1 VLFKKRIEMKAKF
14 MLLMICLCNPLF
26 SKEVGSVKI
35 AASKTIIKGR
45 GVAKPVRPIKYSRI
59 LCNQKSIPMKV
70 EQSLDG
76 LLLTVNFT
84 AQKDLEQFSLK
95 NVRGIDGIEI
105 SKFQE
110 LLNQKL
116 KSGEMIESSVELSEF
131 TGLVYVVF
139 DVSLTINGVTTEH
152 SIPVG
157 VGGMSTKQVNERKKN
172 IKEVKN
178 RIQQNKFNSGLSV
191 PTKKIHEM
199 KID

>member
-1 VLFKKRIEMKAKF
+1 
-14 MLLMICLCNPLF
+14 MICLCNPLF
-26 SKEVGSVKI
+26 SKEVGTVKL

-45 GVAKPVRPIKYSRI
+45 GIAKPARPVKYSRI

-116 KSGEMIESSVELSEF
+116 KAGEIIESSVELSEF

-139 DVSLTINGVTTEH
+139 DISMTINGVTTEH

-157 VGGMSTKQVNERKKN
+157 VGAISTSQVNERKKN

-178 RIQQNKFNSGLSV
+178 RIQQNKSNSSLTA